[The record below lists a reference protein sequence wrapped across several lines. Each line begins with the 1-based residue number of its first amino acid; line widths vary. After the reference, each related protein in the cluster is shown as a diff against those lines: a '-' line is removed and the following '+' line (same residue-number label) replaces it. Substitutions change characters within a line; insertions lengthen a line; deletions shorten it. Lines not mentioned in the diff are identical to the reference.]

1 MSNHIIFRLLS
12 KEDVE
17 ALNTYNGGIETRE
30 YIDIHYKKLNSPF
43 TESDIL
49 TREVI
54 VGLRGKA
61 KEFEGTPT
69 QKRKEFERL
78 KKRIYR

>member
-1 MSNHIIFRLLS
+1 MQLHEKNIHHPLEHLDDKNLLISYYNISNIINNDNHIIFRLLS

-43 TESDIL
+43 NE
-49 TREVI
+49 
-54 VGLRGKA
+54 K
-61 KEFEGTPT
+61 
-69 QKRKEFERL
+69 
-78 KKRIYR
+78 